1 MTLNEEI
8 LQFVGKLVTWSSNA
22 GVRLAELDQDG
33 LSSSKEAQKILKDT
47 KDVIELM
54 GALYVTD
61 IQLVDDDDN
70 IKYSYL
76 TDSDDDIRQLMED
89 WSYYLKLDTLPVGLL
104 PLDGQ
109 YYIVESQVG
118 TIGSGLPSGGGANYI
133 LSQDSAG
140 NPIWIL
146 KPTLF
151 EVDETV

>member
-8 LQFVGKLVTWSSNA
+8 LQFIGKLVTWSSNA
-22 GVRLAELDQDG
+22 GVRLAELDEDG

-47 KDVIELM
+47 KDVMELID
-54 GALYVTD
+54 ALYVTD

-70 IKYSYL
+70 IKYNYF

-89 WSYYLKLDTLPVGLL
+89 WSYYLKLDTLPIGLL

-109 YYIVESQVG
+109 YYVIESQSS
-118 TIGSGLPSGGGANYI
+118 TIGSGLPSGGGANYL
-133 LSQDSAG
+133 LSQDSQG
-140 NPIWIL
+140 NPVWIL